1 MAFSNIYQN
10 SFLQDLLRGLDN
22 PQYISAHDLE
32 TQAIPG
38 NPCPDQNNS
47 QKTNTFHSTASN
59 SEFAQHVSNSDR
71 PLLPRPPQG
80 NVCFNQGA
88 GQCPMNFTIEEGSS
102 NPEHEEEEEQFD
114 ELVET
119 PQNSQFQG
127 SESETIEEETGPN
140 PAELHAFYLARAQQ
154 LQELAD
160 PLTIDTVP
168 EVELLEI
175 MTRAMQSL
183 RRRHLL

>member
-1 MAFSNIYQN
+1 
-10 SFLQDLLRGLDN
+10 
-22 PQYISAHDLE
+22 
-32 TQAIPG
+32 
-38 NPCPDQNNS
+38 
-47 QKTNTFHSTASN
+47 
-59 SEFAQHVSNSDR
+59 
-71 PLLPRPPQG
+71 
-80 NVCFNQGA
+80 
-88 GQCPMNFTIEEGSS
+88 MNFTIEEGGS
-102 NPEHEEEEEQFD
+102 NPEHEEQEEEEHFD

-119 PQNSQFQG
+119 WQNSQFG
-127 SESETIEEETGPN
+127 ATESATIEEETSPN
-140 PAELHAFYLARAQQ
+140 PAELHAFYLARAQK